1 MRSIDW
7 KLPIIIFYIY
17 TIFCIIFESVFKVP
31 GSISL
36 KAIAVFSLPYLGS
49 SLAILF
55 CKPKNL
61 YLQLDCRQG
70 NRIDIKLHRRILI
83 LLVPILL
90 LLQIISWFYIL
101 SKTNQIIEP
110 GGLFNYLRSSAVEM
124 SNVVPTFLSYPNGLC
139 FACFCIALAG
149 YRINKKKTE
158 LVFLSLSILIVFLND
173 LQSAARAG
181 MAFVVFILLIST
193 IWDWRVNRVN
203 PFPLLLPIFGISV
216 ITQLPKL
223 LREGLQYGDKMNSLV
238 IEVMRY
244 CFSYLNTL
252 TDLLTRLPEPNWIGE
267 RSFLPLFN
275 LASKLDTSITRSAIH
290 SIENSIVW
298 GYNNYTISGEI
309 LRDFSYPGCL
319 ILPLLIS
326 LIMIYFGGNSS
337 PVFNMSITFFFCGWL
352 VFGCITNIL
361 IMGGFFI
368 SITSLFALV
377 CIENI
382 QDYLKNKKDIKS
394 S

>member
-7 KLPIIIFYIY
+7 KLPIIIFFAY
-17 TIFCIIFESVFKVP
+17 TIFCIIFEYFFKVP

-36 KAIAVFSLPYLGS
+36 KAITVFSLPYMGS

-55 CKPKNL
+55 CKTKNL
-61 YLQLDCRQG
+61 VLQLNIRKG
-70 NRIDIKLHRRILI
+70 NKIDIKFHRRILI

-101 SKTNQIIEP
+101 TKANQIIEP
-110 GGLFNYLRSSAVEM
+110 GGFFNYLRVSAVTM
-124 SNVVPTFLSYPNGLC
+124 SNIVPTFLSYPNGLC
-139 FACFCIALAG
+139 FASFCIALAG
-149 YRINKKKTE
+149 YRVNKKSTE
-158 LVFLSLSILIVFLND
+158 LVFLALSILIIFLND

-181 MAFVVFILLIST
+181 MAFAVFILLIST

-203 PFPLLLPIFGISV
+203 PVPLLLPILGISV
-216 ITQLPKL
+216 ITQLPKI
-223 LREGLQYGDKMNSLV
+223 LREGFQYGDKINSLV

-267 RSFLPLFN
+267 RSFLPIFN

-319 ILPLLIS
+319 ILPFFIS
-326 LIMIYFGGNSS
+326 LIMIYFAGNSS
-337 PVFNMSITFFFCGWL
+337 QVLNISITCFFCGWL

-368 SITSLFALV
+368 SIAFLFSLV
-377 CIENI
+377 CLEKI
-382 QDYLKNKKDIKS
+382 LAKKNSLHS
-394 S
+394 SH